1 MKSYRKG
8 VGIFLLNA
16 NHQLWVGKRIDFKS
30 NYWQMPQG
38 GIDKNE
44 LPVDAMK
51 RELMEEVGISNNY
64 EIIRETSSWLKYKLP
79 TNILRK
85 VWNGKFIGQTQKWFA
100 CKFNG
105 NNNEINLNTHYPEFS
120 DWQWIKPDDSL
131 KLVVPFK
138 RKLYRDILED
148 FKDLYI

>member
-38 GIDKNE
+38 GIDKDE

-51 RELMEEVGISNNY
+51 RELMEMRIIS
-64 EIIRETSSWLKYKLP
+64 
-79 TNILRK
+79 ILYTVDAK
-85 VWNGKFIGQTQKWFA
+85 QD
-100 CKFNG
+100 
-105 NNNEINLNTHYPEFS
+105 L
-120 DWQWIKPDDSL
+120 IK
-131 KLVVPFK
+131 
-138 RKLYRDILED
+138 
-148 FKDLYI
+148 